1 MKKEQFEN
9 ISKNLK
15 KITGFPLMLF
25 GEDEIT
31 AIKRTIYSC
40 IKNEKKLEMTKDEL
54 CDIDMELEGRL
65 INEKNEN
72 VVSGLFNRA
81 VVGVIK
87 I

>member
-1 MKKEQFEN
+1 
-9 ISKNLK
+9 
-15 KITGFPLMLF
+15 MLF

-31 AIKRTIYSC
+31 TIKRTIYSC